1 MSYHLRAPIVFAP
14 ALVLISFLTAAG
26 QTNSNLDRTL
36 SANTS
41 SVDRRGRTRAVTRTA
56 QLPFEQSVIIYYK
69 GPGKT
74 STQSNAAAVPT
85 SRANA
90 ATGKGEDSTKELTS

>member
-1 MSYHLRAPIVFAP
+1 MSYQLRAPIVFAP

-41 SVDRRGRTRAVTRTA
+41 SVDRRGRTRTRTA
-56 QLPFEQSVIIYYK
+56 QLPFEQSVIIY
-69 GPGKT
+69 
-74 STQSNAAAVPT
+74 
-85 SRANA
+85 
-90 ATGKGEDSTKELTS
+90 